1 MTPLKVSVVVPVYDC
16 VTTVATA
23 LGSALDQS
31 IDPELVEVIAVDDG
45 STDGSAAELDRL
57 AALHPRLTVLKRAN
71 SGGPGGPRNTGI
83 ARARGEYLFFLDADD
98 RLGHEALERMCA
110 AADAHGTDVV
120 IGRYVGVGRPVAKFT
135 ESIAHVSVD
144 DPDTDIYAKSL
155 TAQKLFRR
163 SVVEEHRIRFPEGA
177 PTGEDKVFT
186 AHALLHASG
195 GVSVVAD
202 HDCYYLVERD
212 DGSSLMQN
220 GLAARPGYYAKAARP
235 LLENVVAHRDPG
247 PIRDRMLVRH
257 FHRDVLHAF
266 NDDYPGSS
274 EERRRRLW
282 EEARALCDEFLTEPV
297 LMAMPPKFRLIAH
310 CLRGGDEDLLVRVI
324 EAAAAGPVPVVVD
337 KDRAHA
343 RYPGFREP
351 SAGVPDDCF
360 DVTDRLRPRRSLTS
374 LAWSGDRLRV
384 GWTAEIPRL
393 DAADRTVTL
402 LLRPRKKGAEQRIA
416 AEPDGN
422 GGTGHVAGIAAADG
436 GVWDLH
442 IEVRHGQLAKEARL
456 GAARAE
462 GVAEPAAR
470 FVRCEDGTGA
480 AVEPFFT
487 REYGNLSFTVTRGT
501 AGAVRLLRFEG
512 AEWAPDG
519 RLRVRGRLP
528 VTPAAAALVR
538 LGVAIDHRTQGTS
551 LAGEVVWDDR
561 SGGGPG
567 SGSGSGDGGGSGFS
581 ALLDPRGLAAGRWDA
596 WLEITVGGERSR
608 VRIPMRRAG
617 RSSPVPCAPLGLR
630 NASFYRTE
638 GGNLSVEVVPGK
650 VPALARS
657 AKRRLR
663 APLPKKDSAQKPH
676 S

>member
-1 MTPLKVSVVVPVYDC
+1 MTPIKVSVVVPVYDC
-16 VTTVATA
+16 VATVATA
-23 LGSALDQS
+23 LQTALEQS
-31 IDPELVEVIAVDDG
+31 IAPELVEVIAVDDG
-45 STDGSAAELDRL
+45 STDGSAEELDRL
-57 AALHPRLTVLKRAN
+57 AALHPRLTVLKRPN

-83 ARARGEYLFFLDADD
+83 AAARGEYLFFLDADD
-98 RLGHEALERMCA
+98 RLGPEALERMCA

-120 IGRYVGVGRPVAKFT
+120 IGRYVGVGRPVANFT
-135 ESIAHVSVD
+135 ENIAHVSVD
-144 DPDTDIYAKSL
+144 DPDFDIYAKSL

-163 SVVEEHRIRFPEGA
+163 SVIEEHRVRFPEDA

-220 GLAARPGYYAKAARP
+220 GLAARPGYYPKAARP
-235 LLENVVAHRDPG
+235 LLENVVAHREPG
-247 PIRDRMLVRH
+247 PIRDRMLLRH

-266 NDDYPGSS
+266 NADYPGSS

-282 EEARALCDEFLTEPV
+282 EEARGLCDEFLTEPV
-297 LMAMPPKFRLIAH
+297 LMRMPPKFRLVAH
-310 CLRGGDEDLLVRVI
+310 CLRHGDEDLLVRVI
-324 EAAAAGPVPVVVD
+324 EAEGAGTVPVVVD

-343 RYPGFREP
+343 RYPGFRDP
-351 SAGVPDDCF
+351 AAGVPDDYY
-360 DVTDRLRPRRSLTS
+360 DVTDRLRLRRSLTS
-374 LAWSGDRLRV
+374 LEWAGDLLRV

-393 DAADRTVTL
+393 DPADGDVAL
-402 LLRPRKKGAEQRIA
+402 LLRSRKGRAERRLP
-416 AEPDGN
+416 AEPDGDA
-422 GGTGHVAGIAAADG
+422 HRADLAAAAN

-442 IEVRHGQLAKEARL
+442 VEARHGQLAKEARL
-456 GAARAE
+456 GAARAP
-462 GVAEPAAR
+462 GVTEPAGR
-470 FVRCEDGTGA
+470 FVRCADGTGA

-501 AGAVRLLRFEG
+501 AGAVRLLRFDG
-512 AEWAPDG
+512 ADWAPDG

-528 VTPAAAALVR
+528 ATPAAAALVR

-551 LAGEVVWDDR
+551 LPGEVRWDELP
-561 SGGGPG
+561 GGPAA
-567 SGSGSGDGGGSGFS
+567 DGGGNGDGDGYGFA
-581 ALLDPRGLAAGRWDA
+581 ALLDPRGLAAGRWDV
-596 WLEITVGGERSR
+596 WLEVTVGGDRSR
-608 VRIPMRRAG
+608 VRVPLAPAPG
-617 RSSPVPCAPLGLR
+617 ADRSAPVPCAPLGLR
-630 NASFYRTE
+630 HASFYRTE

-663 APLPKKDSAQKPH
+663 APFPKKDADGKG
-676 S
+676 